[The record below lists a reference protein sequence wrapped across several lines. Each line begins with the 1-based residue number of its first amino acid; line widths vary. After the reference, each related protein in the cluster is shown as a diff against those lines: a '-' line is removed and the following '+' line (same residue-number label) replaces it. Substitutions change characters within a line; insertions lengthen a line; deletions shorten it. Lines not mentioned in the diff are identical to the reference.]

1 MRVMK
6 IKPLSPGEAPE
17 LDDAAAAAPDGLPE
31 GKELKREL
39 KALRRRMEEL
49 GNALAAERRRVLLVV
64 LQSRD
69 AAGKDGVV
77 RKVFSAFLPQ
87 QLHVVG
93 FQKPKGEEEEHDYL
107 WRVHNQVPRFGKL
120 GVFNRSH
127 YEEVVAVRV
136 REEMDDDVLRMRF
149 RQINDWERMLTENG
163 TQLLKIFLHVSRD
176 EQKRRLAERL
186 DDPDQQWEFDES
198 DLDDREKWDDYTV
211 AFRDS
216 MARCGTEWAPWH
228 VVPADDKD
236 ARNLLVAR
244 LVLDAL
250 ERMDPQF
257 PDADYDVDAARRRLE
272 EAD

>member
-1 MRVMK
+1 MK
-6 IKPLSPGEAPE
+6 IKPLPPGEAPD
-17 LDDAAAAAPDGLPE
+17 LDDDAAAPPEGLPE

-39 KALRRRMEEL
+39 KKLRKRLEEL
-49 GNALAAERRRVLLVV
+49 GNALAAERKRVLLVV

-77 RKVFSAFLPQ
+77 RKVFGALLPQ

-93 FQKPKGEEEEHDYL
+93 FARPEGEEEEHDYL
-107 WRVHNQVPRFGKL
+107 WRVHAQVPRFGKI

-136 REEMDDDVLRMRF
+136 REDVPDDVLRMRF

-163 TQLLKIFLHVSRD
+163 THLLKIFLHVSRE
-176 EQKRRLAERL
+176 EQRSRLLERL
-186 DDPDQQWEFDES
+186 DEPEQQWEFDES
-198 DLDDREKWDDYTV
+198 DLDDRERWDDYTV

-228 VVPADDKD
+228 LVPADDKD
-236 ARNLLVAR
+236 VRNLLVAR
-244 LVLDAL
+244 LAVQAL
-250 ERMDPQF
+250 ERMDPKY
-257 PDADYDVDAARRRLE
+257 PEPDYDVDAARARL
-272 EAD
+272 ADED